1 MDSENTSQGPDA
13 SSPVTESSQQQQ
25 RQQQRRQPK
34 EDETVISRQQSIYT
48 LTLDE
53 FQNTINESGKNFG
66 SMNMD
71 EFLNSIW
78 TAEENQAQAQAQAQ
92 AQCSSHTQPTSNI
105 NQYSAQFP
113 GRAPNPC
120 PGLPRQGSFAIPEPL
135 YGKTVDEV
143 WSRIHRA
150 NGAGENPAANRQ
162 LTFGEMTLEDFL
174 VRAGIVRAQTQP
186 AYDGAAAAA
195 HSSAVVGPTNYAV
208 RTPVAAVAAA
218 YGYGPVGVGSPA
230 SPVATG
236 GPCGVEGRRRA
247 GDRPVEKVME
257 RRQRRMIKNRES
269 AARSRARKQA
279 YTVELEAELNQLRE
293 ENASLRRALVNME
306 IYFVAMSINDESER
320 KRRRKSEEA
329 SEQEQ
334 RQLKT
339 KARKVNEK
347 LRDLQRSSSF

>member
-1 MDSENTSQGPDA
+1 MDSENTSQVPDA
-13 SSPVTESSQQQQ
+13 SSPVTESSQQHHHHHHHQ
-25 RQQQRRQPK
+25 RQPK

-92 AQCSSHTQPTSNI
+92 CSSHTHPTGSNI

-113 GRAPNPC
+113 GRAPNPG

-150 NGAGENPAANRQ
+150 NGAAAGENPAANNRQ

-174 VRAGIVRAQTQP
+174 VRAGIVRAQAQH
-186 AYDGAAAAA
+186 AYDGVATAAVA
-195 HSSAVVGPTNYAV
+195 VGPTNYAV
-208 RTPVAAVAAA
+208 RGPMAAA
-218 YGYGPVGVGSPA
+218 CSYGPVGVGSPA

-247 GDRPVEKVME
+247 GDRPVEKVLE

-306 IYFVAMSINDESER
+306 IYFDMSINDESER
-320 KRRRKSEEA
+320 KHKRKSEEA
-329 SEQEQ
+329 SEEKE
-334 RQLKT
+334 RQVKT
-339 KARKVNEK
+339 KARKVDEK